1 MNKNIKHDL
10 VTKKVREKA
19 GAISSNRFDYQKDW
33 AICKIIEL
41 DEKGMEYAIIMEHH
55 EDVVTVNPFS
65 DPKEIHFFQ
74 IKTSN
79 KNWTLQS
86 LTKKESNLSIIG
98 KMADSHKLFPYGDS
112 FSFCSNSPYSLS
124 LKDSDNKSQD
134 FECLSI
140 NLINED
146 EIKKI
151 KETLRDDGLSEIDI
165 DNFLQKLI
173 LIRLK
178 IDKSSH
184 CAIAKAKLIDF
195 IEKKYGSIP
204 YRPGALYKTLF
215 EEVKRKT
222 NYEDSVGTYDELVDN
237 KGITKSQFSAMI
249 QVALANSIPKII
261 EIRNFLQNKLNFE
274 NAPLRL
280 VASLLANLQ
289 SIYIDRQ
296 EQNIQVQKLLTEVV
310 NTVGNLTSEEL
321 DLGLWVN
328 IKKISGIIGHTD
340 LKSKEYIYT
349 SIGLSIYER
358 LESSPSD

>member
-1 MNKNIKHDL
+1 
-10 VTKKVREKA
+10 
-19 GAISSNRFDYQKDW
+19 
-33 AICKIIEL
+33 
-41 DEKGMEYAIIMEHH
+41 
-55 EDVVTVNPFS
+55 
-65 DPKEIHFFQ
+65 
-74 IKTSN
+74 
-79 KNWTLQS
+79 
-86 LTKKESNLSIIG
+86 
-98 KMADSHKLFPYGDS
+98 
-112 FSFCSNSPYSLS
+112 
-124 LKDSDNKSQD
+124 
-134 FECLSI
+134 
-140 NLINED
+140 
-146 EIKKI
+146 
-151 KETLRDDGLSEIDI
+151 
-165 DNFLQKLI
+165 
-173 LIRLK
+173 
-178 IDKSSH
+178 
-184 CAIAKAKLIDF
+184 
-195 IEKKYGSIP
+195 
-204 YRPGALYKTLF
+204 
-215 EEVKRKT
+215 
-222 NYEDSVGTYDELVDN
+222 
-237 KGITKSQFSAMI
+237 MI